1 MAGFVRA
8 HDPDDCPAALVVLAE
23 LLEVSVE
30 MGADLPFRLLDEAEA
45 HGVAG
50 GGGGHR
56 NRDGTGEPRGIED
69 ARVTVEFRET
79 LGAPHEMIAF
89 FGRGIDQCI
98 GKRGVAGHERL
109 AKIQRLGAD
118 FAGVIH
124 PHQARGVALFRR
136 FEAGFRHRGGGRR
149 AGGCRV
155 WRAEHA
161 ERAIDPLDQAIERGE
176 APSGGVPNDFRG
188 IQHFATGISPLERE
202 IALTRGR
209 PVRTIAPLFSSLP
222 TSMTTYSAS
231 AKDIKRDW
239 YVVDAT
245 DKVLGRLATQI
256 ANHLRGKHKPEYTP
270 NLDTGDYIVVV
281 NAEKIRVTGNKQ
293 TDKIYY
299 RHSGYPGGLK
309 QISFDKLMQKAPE
322 DAINKAVKG
331 MLPRGPLGRA
341 MFRKLKVYAGPEHQ
355 HASQQPQALDI

>member
-1 MAGFVRA
+1 MARLIIA
-8 HDPDDCPAALVVLAE
+8 HGPNDRPAAFIALAQLIE
-23 LLEVSVE
+23 MAIE
-30 MGADLPFRLLDEAEA
+30 MGADLALGFLDETET
-45 HGVAG
+45 HGIASGRGNYRNG
-50 GGGGHR
+50 GR
-56 NRDGTGEPRGIED
+56 TGEPRGIEY
-69 ARVTVEFRET
+69 ARVTIEFREA
-79 LGAPHEMIAF
+79 LGTPHEVVPF
-89 FGRGIDQCI
+89 LGRGIHERT
-98 GKRGVAGHERL
+98 GERGVPGDERL
-109 AKIQRLGAD
+109 PEIQRLGAD
-118 FAGVIH
+118 FTGVIH
-124 PHQARGVALFRR
+124 PHEPRR
-136 FEAGFRHRGGGRR
+136 MAPFGRFQGIFCDRGGRR
-149 AGGCRV
+149 RTR
-155 WRAEHA
+155 WRGMRRTQGSQ
-161 ERAIDPLDQAIERGE
+161 RAIDPIDQAIECGV
-176 APSGGVPNDFRG
+176 ATAGGVRYRFAGNH
-188 IQHFATGISPLERE
+188 HFCTGIRRLERE
-202 IALTRGR
+202 TALTRGQ
-209 PVRTIAPLFSSLP
+209 PIRTIAPLFSSLP

-309 QISFDKLMQKAPE
+309 QISFDKLMEKAPE

>member
-1 MAGFVRA
+1 MRADLALGFLDETEAHGIAGGGGNYRNGDRTGEPCGIEDAGVT
-8 HDPDDCPAALVVLAE
+8 AE
-23 LLEVSVE
+23 LLE
-30 MGADLPFRLLDEAEA
+30 AL
-45 HGVAG
+45 
-50 GGGGHR
+50 
-56 NRDGTGEPRGIED
+56 GT
-69 ARVTVEFRET
+69 
-79 LGAPHEMIAF
+79 PHEMIPF
-89 FGRGIDQCI
+89 LSRGIQE
-98 GKRGVAGHERL
+98 RGSERRVAGDERL
-109 AKIQRLGAD
+109 TEIQRLGAH
-118 FAGVIH
+118 FTGVIH
-124 PHQARGVALFRR
+124 PHQAGRMTLFGRFQGVFRD
-136 FEAGFRHRGGGRR
+136 GGGRR
-149 AGGCRV
+149 GTRLR
-155 WRAEHA
+155 RAA
-161 ERAIDPLDQAIERGE
+161 RTQGSQRAVGPINQAIE
-176 APSGGVPNDFRG
+176 GGVAAAGGVRYRFTGNH
-188 IQHFATGISPLERE
+188 HFCTGIRRLERE
-202 IALTRGR
+202 TALTRGQ
-209 PVRTIAPLFSSLP
+209 PIRTIAPLFSSLP